1 MPFVF
6 LLGLGYLVFEIYLV
20 VQVVDRF
27 GVFAFLLEVAAS
39 ALLGGVVLLKSPFH
53 NLSELVS
60 ERLNPLSWAE
70 GVFLRSVGGVLLL
83 LPGVLCDIFGLL
95 LLLVASVRKKEPP
108 LDPDGPEIIDVE
120 VSDKK
125 K

>member
-1 MPFVF
+1 MPILV
-6 LLGLGYLVFEIYLV
+6 LLGLGYLAFEIYLV
-20 VQVVDRF
+20 VQVVASF
-27 GVFAFLLEVAAS
+27 GVFAFLFEVAAS
-39 ALLGGVVLLKSPFH
+39 ALLGGVMLFKSPFQ
-53 NLSELVS
+53 NLTQLMQ
-60 ERLNPLSWAE
+60 ERLNPISWAE

-95 LLLVASVRKKEPP
+95 LLLIASVRKKDPP
-108 LDPDGPEIIDVE
+108 NSPDMPDIIDVE

>member
-6 LLGLGYLVFEIYLV
+6 LLGLGYLAFEIYLV

-39 ALLGGVVLLKSPFH
+39 AFLGGMVLLKSPFY
-53 NLSELVS
+53 NLTELVN

-70 GVFLRSVGGVLLL
+70 GLFLRSVGGVLLL

-95 LLLVASVRKKEPP
+95 LLFVASVRKKEPP
-108 LDPDGPEIIDVE
+108 LDPDQSEIIDVE